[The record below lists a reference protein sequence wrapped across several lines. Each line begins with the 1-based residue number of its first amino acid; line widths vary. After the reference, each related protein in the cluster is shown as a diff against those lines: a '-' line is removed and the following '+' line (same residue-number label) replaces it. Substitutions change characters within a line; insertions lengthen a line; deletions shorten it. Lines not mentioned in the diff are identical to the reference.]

1 MKISFKKIFRL
12 FHFIPIISILLTI
25 TFLPSGF
32 INRIWGQTISDT
44 SKTHPLKIGLALSG
58 GGARGIAHIGAI
70 IALEEEGIPIDIIA
84 GTSMGSI
91 VGGLYAAGYSGDEMR
106 QIVRQIDWQAI
117 FEQNPDPSAEFVSEH
132 YGVLK
137 PLLRLRFKFWEL
149 YLPYGLNNGQRIS
162 EELFRHTAT
171 ANYAARSNFD
181 SLAVPYRALAVDAAT
196 GEVLALNR
204 GDLAQAIHASMAI
217 PFVFYPARVEKRLL
231 VDGGVLNILPTDVV
245 KDLGADVVLAVDLEQ
260 LFPLGTEP
268 KHFSDVAIHTLD
280 ITIRKLKKENVALA
294 DVLIEPDLGDH
305 SAYNYSNFDF
315 LIDQGY
321 QAAMAKMA
329 DIKKLVPLP
338 AAVENRRGKSL
349 NKILLEQAQIK
360 KITIVGREKVRP
372 PVILREFPLKTGD
385 TFNLKAAL
393 DGVKNIYATGL
404 FENVWLELD
413 NLGDHQVG
421 VNIHVIEKYP
431 RSIGFSVNYQQ
442 DVGWSGFIQ
451 IIHYNFLGW
460 GERFM
465 PILCFG
471 ETYQKFGLDIV
482 NDRFFATPL
491 AFNNGL
497 YYEQIRPYIYETGGK
512 KSGQLNVDRV
522 VAKFSVGVQPIKRM
536 MLLTGIRG
544 ERVWTD
550 RNENLSMSAATQNR
564 WLGFGQAIFDNTD
577 DPSFPRKGVKLELEA
592 ESSIGTEDLESY
604 TKMSARLKWIFPMP
618 WRQAFGSSVF
628 IGTSTKGL
636 PVYEKFR
643 LGGPLDLP
651 GYHLEEWWGD
661 HAAAI
666 RFHHQI
672 KVFKRWYWQ
681 SSLFFVNVNNDALK
695 FDFFTRGVSAGL
707 LADSPLG
714 PVSINYGWSEGSR
727 EQVYVSLGYEF

>member
-1 MKISFKKIFRL
+1 MENLMRISKNPGARF
-12 FHFIPIISILLTI
+12 LTMI
-25 TFLPSGF
+25 TFSLLIFFTKSWAQLSPDSLTQAPF
-32 INRIWGQTISDT
+32 
-44 SKTHPLKIGLALSG
+44 KVGLALSG

-70 IALEEEGIPIDIIA
+70 IALEEQGIPIDMVA

-91 VGGLYAAGYSGDEMR
+91 VGGLYAAGYSGNEMR
-106 QIVRQIDWQAI
+106 QLVKQIDWQAI
-117 FEQNPDPSAEFVSEH
+117 FEQKPDPAAEFVSERF
-132 YGVLK
+132 GILK
-137 PLLRLRFKFWEL
+137 PLIRFRFKFWEL

-162 EELFRHTAT
+162 DELFQFTAA
-171 ANYAARSNFD
+171 ANFAAQSNFD

-196 GEVLALNR
+196 GEVLALNQ

-217 PFVFYPARVEKRLL
+217 PFVFAPARVENRLL
-231 VDGGVLNILPTDVV
+231 VDGGVLNILPTDAV
-245 KDLGADVVLAVDLEQ
+245 KNMGADVVLAVDLEQ
-260 LFPLGTEP
+260 LFPLGEEP
-268 KHFSDVAIHTLD
+268 KHISEVAIHTLD
-280 ITIRKLKKENVALA
+280 ITIRELKKENVALA

-315 LIDQGY
+315 LIEQGY
-321 QAAMAKMA
+321 QATMAKMA

-338 AAVENRRGKSL
+338 VAVENRRGKSL

-360 KITIVGREKVRP
+360 KITIDGREKVRP

-393 DGVKNIYATGL
+393 DGVKNIYASGL

-442 DVGWSGFIQ
+442 DVGWGGFIQ

-465 PILCFG
+465 PILQFG

-512 KSGQLNVDRV
+512 KTGQLNVDRV

-550 RNENLSMSAATQNR
+550 RNEYLSISAATQGR
-564 WLGFGQAIFDNTD
+564 WLVFGQAIFDNMD
-577 DPSFPRKGVKLELEA
+577 DPSFPRKGVMLSVEA
-592 ESSIGTEDLESY
+592 ESSMGDETFEAY

-618 WRQAFGSSVF
+618 WRQAFGTSIF
-628 IGTSTKGL
+628 IGTSANGL

-651 GYHLEEWWGD
+651 GYHLEELWGD
-661 HAAAI
+661 HAAAL
-666 RFHHQI
+666 RFHHQV

-681 SSLFFVNVNNDALK
+681 SSLFFVNVNDNDLK
-695 FDFFTRGVSAGL
+695 FDSFTRGISTGL

-714 PVSINYGWSEGSR
+714 PVSINYGWSEEDR
-727 EQVYVSLGYEF
+727 KQAYVSMGYEF